1 MTSVTVDGCVE
12 FRFYRPQAS
21 RVSVVGEFNSWIDG
35 VLPMTPDGD
44 GWWTAST
51 KLSPGDYRFRYVADG
66 VWYTDYASH
75 GIEAGPTGWNA
86 VLVVAPQREKIL
98 SADEDELELAAN

>member
-1 MTSVTVDGCVE
+1 MTT
-12 FRFYRPQAS
+12 
-21 RVSVVGEFNSWIDG
+21 
-35 VLPMTPDGD
+35 DGD
-44 GWWTAST
+44 GWWSAST

-86 VLVVAPQREKIL
+86 VLVVPQPVKVASE
-98 SADEDELELAAN
+98 EEEELELALR

>member
-1 MTSVTVDGCVE
+1 MTSVTGDGRVE

-21 RVSVVGEFNSWIDG
+21 KVSVVGEFNSWLEG
-35 VLPMTPDGD
+35 LTPMKPDGD

-51 KLSPGDYRFRYVADG
+51 TLKPGEYRFRYVADG

-75 GIEAGPTGWNA
+75 GIEQAPNGYNA
-86 VLVVAPQREKIL
+86 VLVVSGKRRAAVLVDEEEMEL
-98 SADEDELELAAN
+98 SAQ

>member
-1 MTSVTVDGCVE
+1 MTSVTVDGFVE

-21 RVSVVGEFNSWIDG
+21 KVSVVGEFNSWLEG
-35 VLPMTPDGD
+35 LTPMKPDGD

-51 KLSPGDYRFRYVADG
+51 TLKPGEYRFRYVADG

-75 GIEAGPTGWNA
+75 GIEQAPNGYNA
-86 VLVVAPQREKIL
+86 VLVVSGKRRAAVLVDEEEMEL
-98 SADEDELELAAN
+98 SAQ

>member
-35 VLPMTPDGD
+35 ILPMTPDGD
-44 GWWTAST
+44 GWWSAST
-51 KLSPGDYRFRYVADG
+51 RLSPGDYRFRYVADG
-66 VWYTDYASH
+66 TWYTDYASH
-75 GIEAGPTGWNA
+75 GIEAGPNGWNA
-86 VLVVAPQREKIL
+86 VLVVPQPVRVA
-98 SADEDELELAAN
+98 SMDEEELELAAN

>member
-1 MTSVTVDGCVE
+1 MTSVTGDGCVE

-35 VLPMTPDGD
+35 VLPMKPDGE
-44 GWWTAST
+44 GWWSAST
-51 KLSPGDYRFRYVADG
+51 KMSPGDYRFRYVADG

-86 VLVVAPQREKIL
+86 VLVVAPPRSKVA
-98 SADEDELELAAN
+98 SADEEELELAAN

>member
-1 MTSVTVDGCVE
+1 MTSVTGDGFVE

-35 VLPMTPDGD
+35 LLQMKPDGE
-44 GWWTAST
+44 GWWSAST
-51 KLSPGDYRFRYVADG
+51 QLKPGDYRFRYVADG

-75 GIEAGPTGWNA
+75 GIEAGPNGWNA
-86 VLVVAPQREKIL
+86 VLVVPPLVTVAAE
-98 SADEDELELAAN
+98 ADEELELVLR

>member
-35 VLPMTPDGD
+35 ITPMKPEGD
-44 GWWTAST
+44 GWWAASA
-51 KLSPGDYRFRYVADG
+51 KLSPGEYRFRYVADG
-66 VWYTDYASH
+66 VWFTDYASH
-75 GIEAGPTGWNA
+75 GIEAGPNGWNA
-86 VLVVAPQREKIL
+86 VLVVSSPRVRFT
-98 SADEDELELAAN
+98 SDDESEVELAAS